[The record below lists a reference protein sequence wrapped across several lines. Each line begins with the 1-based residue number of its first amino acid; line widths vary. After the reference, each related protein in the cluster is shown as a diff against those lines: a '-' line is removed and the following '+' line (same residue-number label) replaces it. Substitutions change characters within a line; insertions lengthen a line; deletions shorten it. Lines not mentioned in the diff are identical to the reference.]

1 MWSVYLSTFAWI
13 QLCLVWECSDYWCL
27 SRFTI
32 RLEKNSVS
40 LCQMKPCHA
49 WKKHLRIMG
58 IFRCCFCLVLRE
70 LQLKKINRLLDWAEI
85 FLLTV
90 GADQIFKSPRQNN
103 TFGFVLS
110 LQSPKAQRENC
121 GGTMVMAY
129 LNVKGSYQSC
139 TWSAMKERFD
149 FSNSYVSHSMWS
161 QFQDLLLL
169 ISKSPLTTDSHP
181 IPPHIIVLFPE
192 VALQHLCNF

>member
-1 MWSVYLSTFAWI
+1 
-13 QLCLVWECSDYWCL
+13 
-27 SRFTI
+27 
-32 RLEKNSVS
+32 
-40 LCQMKPCHA
+40 
-49 WKKHLRIMG
+49 MG

-139 TWSAMKERFD
+139 T
-149 FSNSYVSHSMWS
+149 
-161 QFQDLLLL
+161 
-169 ISKSPLTTDSHP
+169 
-181 IPPHIIVLFPE
+181 
-192 VALQHLCNF
+192 